1 MEDNEVMER
10 VYKLA
15 DAIRTTRRIKNITQK
30 ELSEKAGVSTPIISQ
45 IENHKIVPRLETVIK
60 LTSALEITIEISNAW
75 KWYT

>member
-30 ELSEKAGVSTPIISQ
+30 ELSEKAGVSTSIISQ

>member
-60 LTSALEITIEISNAW
+60 LTTALEITIEVSKAW
-75 KWYT
+75 KWYA